1 MRDVEMGEGAGAEE
15 SPTDSDLVAASLHDP
30 QRFALLFDRHAR
42 AVHRYVASR
51 SRHGDVDDVVSETF
65 VTAFRIRARYD
76 RAFDDARP
84 WLLGIATNVLR
95 HHHRSEDR
103 RLTRLRAVT
112 RPPEPEIDPAEG
124 VAAAVDNASEI
135 DRVASA
141 LTRLDDR
148 YRDVLLLAAGAD
160 LTYEEIARA
169 LGVPVGTVRSRLA
182 RGRHRLR
189 ELLDADG
196 QYEKDTNHVTPATEG
211 TSG

>member
-1 MRDVEMGEGAGAEE
+1 MGEVVGA
-15 SPTDSDLVAASLHDP
+15 SPTDADLVAASLHDP
-30 QRFALLFDRHAR
+30 QQFALLFDRHAR

-51 SRHGDVDDVVSETF
+51 ARHGDVDDVVSETF
-65 VTAFRIRARYD
+65 LTAYRKRARYD

-95 HHHRSEDR
+95 HHRRSEGR
-103 RLTRLRAVT
+103 RLTRQRAVAH
-112 RPPEPEIDPAEG
+112 PSDPEIDPAES

-135 DRVASA
+135 DRVGGA
-141 LTRLDDR
+141 LARLDDR
-148 YRDVLLLAAGAD
+148 YRDVLLLAASAD

-189 ELLDADG
+189 ELLDTGG
-196 QYEKDTNHVTPATEG
+196 QYEEDTNHVTPATEG
-211 TSG
+211 TPG